1 MPDLETPKGWRIA
14 IISMVLPVA
23 EPLIAHLRELGHE
36 PVAWL
41 IARRKEGDE
50 RPLPPWGEITDSM
63 APKGVSLLFARDK
76 EAVAPLLRGL
86 EPDLVLCWGFG
97 WKLPQEALDV
107 PRLGSV
113 NHHPALLP
121 RHRGPIPLSWA
132 LRENDGTF
140 GMTWHRMDAE
150 LDTGAILAQKT
161 VPIED
166 DWTTIEEMGPT
177 LLQAA
182 FELLPQVFERLA
194 AGDPGDPQP
203 TEGVSWAG
211 HLRRGLRDRRLVS
224 ARPEDPR
231 PGARLAPHVRHVA
244 GRRADRG
251 ARRRARQAP
260 AHEPHRPWGRRT
272 RRRVRRRDALDP
284 RVRARWLNAPR
295 PTTMLMR
302 VPIRR
307 RAPAFGCLTDHL
319 ADAPLD

>member
-1 MPDLETPKGWRIA
+1 VAGTKEAKGWRIV
-14 IISMVLPVA
+14 IISAVLPVA

-41 IARRKEGDE
+41 MARRKEGNE
-50 RPLPPWGEITDSM
+50 RPLPPWGEITDKS
-63 APKGVSLLFARDK
+63 APSGVSLIFARDK

-161 VPIED
+161 LPIED
-166 DWTTIEEMGPT
+166 DWTTIEEMGPA
-177 LLQAA
+177 LIQAA
-182 FELLPQVFERLA
+182 FDLLPQVFERLA
-194 AGDPGDPQP
+194 AGDPGDPQSS
-203 TEGVSWAG
+203 EGASWAG
-211 HLRRGLRDRRLVS
+211 FFEEDYAAVDWSQPARKIHDQVRAWHLAFGQSEVSGPIAELDGERVKLLRTSLT
-224 ARPEDPR
+224 DPGD
-231 PGARLAPHVRHVA
+231 GARAVECGDGNLWIVESE
-244 GRRADRG
+244 
-251 ARRRARQAP
+251 P
-260 AHEPHRPWGRRT
+260 AS
-272 RRRVRRRDALDP
+272 
-284 RVRARWLNAPR
+284 
-295 PTTMLMR
+295 
-302 VPIRR
+302 
-307 RAPAFGCLTDHL
+307 
-319 ADAPLD
+319 

>member
-1 MPDLETPKGWRIA
+1 MPDVETPKGWRIV
-14 IISMVLPVA
+14 IISMVPPVA

-41 IARRKEGDE
+41 IARRKKGDE

-63 APKGVSLLFARDK
+63 APEGVSLLFARDK

-121 RHRGPIPLSWA
+121 RHRGPIPLAWA
-132 LRENDGTF
+132 LRESDGTF

-161 VPIED
+161 IPIED
-166 DWTTIEEMGPT
+166 DWTTIEEMGPA
-177 LLQAA
+177 LLQGA
-182 FELLPQVFERLA
+182 FELLPRVFERLE
-194 AGDPGDPQP
+194 AGDPGDPQS

-211 HLRRGLRDRRLVS
+211 MFEEDYATVDWSQPARKIHDQVRAWHLTFGMSRRSPGRSRSSTAS
-224 ARPEDPR
+224 ASSSC
-231 PGARLAPHVRHVA
+231 ARASPTR
-244 GRRADRG
+244 
-251 ARRRARQAP
+251 
-260 AHEPHRPWGRRT
+260 GRRT
-272 RRRVRRRDALDP
+272 RRRVRRRDALDS
-284 RVRARWLNAPR
+284 RVRAR
-295 PTTMLMR
+295 
-302 VPIRR
+302 
-307 RAPAFGCLTDHL
+307 
-319 ADAPLD
+319 